1 MLGCV
6 CWLYMRALRVE
17 LLFVL
22 FYLAVVCP
30 CVSGKKYSLFP
41 QEFCVTGLSRLD
53 ARRRLQSAA
62 PPFFPAST
70 LPVYRVTDR
79 GSASAKY

>member
-1 MLGCV
+1 MLGFV
-6 CWLYMRALRVE
+6 CWLYMQALIIQ

-62 PPFFPAST
+62 PPFFPASAV
-70 LPVYRVTDR
+70 PVYRGSDR
-79 GSASAKY
+79 GGASAKY